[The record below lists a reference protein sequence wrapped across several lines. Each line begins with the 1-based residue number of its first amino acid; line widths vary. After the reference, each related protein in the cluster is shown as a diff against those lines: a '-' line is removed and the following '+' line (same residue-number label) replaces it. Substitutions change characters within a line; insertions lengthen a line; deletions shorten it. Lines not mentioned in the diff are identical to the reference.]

1 MELSQRRLRLARR
14 LALAVL
20 AWDVAMLAIGGA
32 LKPGYSHVSQY
43 ISELNATGTPWAT
56 TIGWLGFVP
65 LGLLLGWFLVVAA
78 PLAPLRGASRA
89 GWWLLMSQ
97 PLAYVGAALAPCD
110 AGCPATGSV
119 SQDLHNLLGVVAY
132 PAAGLGLLLLAFAPR
147 LSMPLRTAFVAAS
160 VAWMAGFVAMVVPEL
175 DAIRGAVQRVTEAV
189 LYLVVVLVAYR
200 MLAPRDAVGPLAGT
214 GQPTA

>member
-1 MELSQRRLRLARR
+1 MELSHRRLRLARR

-20 AWDVAMLAIGGA
+20 AWDIAMLAIGGA

-43 ISELNATGTPWAT
+43 ISELNATGTPWAAA
-56 TIGWLGFVP
+56 IGWLGFVP
-65 LGLLLGWFLVVAA
+65 LGLLLAAFLVVAA
-78 PLAPLRGASRA
+78 PLASLRGASRA
-89 GWWLLMSQ
+89 GWWLLMGQ

-119 SQDLHNLLGVVAY
+119 SQDLHNLLGVVTY

-147 LSMPLRTAFVAAS
+147 LSPALRAAFVLAS
-160 VAWMAGFVAMVVPEL
+160 AVWMAGFVAMVVPEL
-175 DAIRGAVQRVTEAV
+175 AAIRGALQRATEAV

-200 MLAPRDAVGPLAGT
+200 MLGRDRPAT
-214 GQPTA
+214 

>member
-1 MELSQRRLRLARR
+1 MDDSDRLRLARR
-14 LALAVL
+14 LALAVV
-20 AWDVAMLAIGGA
+20 AWDVAMLTVGGA

-56 TIGWLGFVP
+56 AIGWIGFVP
-65 LGLLLGWFLVVAA
+65 LGLLLAWFLVVAA
-78 PLAPLRGASRA
+78 PLAPLRGASRV

-119 SQDLHNLLGVVAY
+119 SQDLHNLLGALTY

-147 LSMPLRTAFVAAS
+147 LSPALRASLAVASA
-160 VAWMAGFVAMVVPEL
+160 VWMAGFVAMVVPEL
-175 DAIRGAVQRVTEAV
+175 GDIRGALQRATEAV
-189 LYLVVVLVAYR
+189 LYLVVVLIAYR
-200 MLAPRDAVGPLAGT
+200 VLQPGPARGYS
-214 GQPTA
+214 A